1 MVSKFVQN
9 KLSCILNCITYLK
22 QIQLISQRK
31 YIFLFETSLFWFNF
45 KCKYYIELD
54 INELGLSSSSSEA
67 LFLPPKFV
75 MNWRSSWRLFS
86 IEGCLQANVVLHQK
100 SSSIKYC
107 LPSKV
112 IFHQWS
118 SPMKGHLP
126 WKVVFHQSLSSIK
139 DCLPSKVVFNQ
150 KSSSI
155 KVCLPYVV
163 ISLQRSSSIQG
174 HLPSKVVFRHRSS
187 SIKRHLPS
195 EVVLH

>member
-45 KCKYYIELD
+45 KCKYYVELD
-54 INELGLSSSSSEA
+54 INKLGLRSSSSEA

-112 IFHQWS
+112 IFHQMLS
-118 SPMKGHLP
+118 SIKGLLP
-126 WKVVFHQSLSSIK
+126 SMVVFHQRLSSIK
-139 DCLPSKVVFNQ
+139 GRLPSNVVYHQRSSSIKGSLPSKVIFHQ
-150 KSSSI
+150 RLSSI
-155 KVCLPYVV
+155 KVCLP
-163 ISLQRSSSIQG
+163 
-174 HLPSKVVFRHRSS
+174 SKIVPHTGPRAFQKVSGGAARD
-187 SIKRHLPS
+187 
-195 EVVLH
+195 